1 MLSIQNLD
9 KLAPKYSEGLSKI
22 LDDLVP
28 EKNAVTT
35 KHPQFPWFTSESSQ
49 LKRAVRHLESHWIK
63 YKSNKERLHRNEK

>member
-9 KLAPKYSEGLSKI
+9 KLAAKYSEGLSKI

-35 KHPQFPWFTSESSQ
+35 KRPQFPWFTSESNQ
-49 LKRAVRHLESHWIK
+49 LKRAVRHLESRWRK
-63 YKSNKERLHRNEK
+63 YKSNKERLRK